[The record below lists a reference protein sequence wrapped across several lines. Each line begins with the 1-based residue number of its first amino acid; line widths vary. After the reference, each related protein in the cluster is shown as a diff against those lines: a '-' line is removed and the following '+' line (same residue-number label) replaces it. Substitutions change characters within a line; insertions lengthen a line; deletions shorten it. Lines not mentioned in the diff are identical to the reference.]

1 MSTKNINRLQEQ
13 LEALKRK
20 LSEEKR
26 KIDTRKKILVGSA
39 FLKAVEEQK
48 IKPEVMTSLLNQY
61 IKKPHDREILGLTEI
76 NNNSDNTYNHS
87 NNEHQTEY
95 QNHY

>member
-1 MSTKNINRLQEQ
+1 MTTKIAKLEEQ
-13 LEALKRK
+13 LESIRRK
-20 LSEEKR
+20 LQDEKR

-61 IKKPHDREILGLTEI
+61 IKNKHDRELLGLSKITTNE
-76 NNNSDNTYNHS
+76 SDAYNHPENK
-87 NNEHQTEY
+87 NNQY
-95 QNHY
+95 Q